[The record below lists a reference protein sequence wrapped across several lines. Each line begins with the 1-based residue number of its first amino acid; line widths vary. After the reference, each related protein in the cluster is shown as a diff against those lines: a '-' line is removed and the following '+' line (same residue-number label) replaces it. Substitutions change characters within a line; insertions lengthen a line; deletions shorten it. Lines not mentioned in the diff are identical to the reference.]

1 MINKNIE
8 TKKIILISILKFFE
22 TNIHI
27 LMFSTVGLAILSWI
41 NPASNLM
48 LFLRQMTHIFL
59 NTIRRVVPSI
69 SGIDIN
75 LISLLIAGFG
85 KLINEV
91 LDILWWVVIIGAIGS
106 WFMGF
111 NSHPIFNLIDDICQP
126 FYNIIRRILP
136 PMSGLDFSPII
147 LLVLITLTELILV
160 PPIYHF
166 ASQF

>member
-1 MINKNIE
+1 MH
-8 TKKIILISILKFFE
+8 S
-22 TNIHI
+22 
-27 LMFSTVGLAILSWI
+27 
-41 NPASNLM
+41 SN
-48 LFLRQMTHIFL
+48 
-59 NTIRRVVPSI
+59 
-69 SGIDIN
+69 IN

-111 NSHPIFNLIDDICQP
+111 NSHPIFNLIDDICEP
-126 FYNIIRRILP
+126 FYNTIRRILP